1 MNPPKI
7 RELAA
12 EDHPAANALFAQ
24 LNPDV
29 PPAVL
34 AQRFATILA
43 EHPHYRIFGA
53 FEDGQ
58 LAAVAGVWIATK
70 IWCGR
75 YLEIDNLVVD
85 SSRRSSGLGSAL
97 MRYLEALAI
106 EENCNIGV
114 LDSYTSNHASHR
126 LYHRLG
132 YEIRG
137 FHFIKPLAPLDR

>member
-1 MNPPKI
+1 MKPPEI
-7 RELAA
+7 RELDDD
-12 EDHPAANALFAQ
+12 DHPAANALFAQ

-29 PPAVL
+29 PPEIL
-34 AQRFATILA
+34 AQRFTAILA
-43 EHPHYRIFGA
+43 GHPHYRIFGA
-53 FEDGQ
+53 FEDGR

-85 SSRRSSGLGSAL
+85 AARRSSGLGSAL
-97 MRYLEALAI
+97 LRYLEALAI
-106 EENCNIGV
+106 AEDCNIAV

-126 LYHRLG
+126 LYHRHG